1 MRAHREVIDLE
12 QRINGR
18 TNTVARRFDRV
29 CEVLT
34 DLGYLEGKGDHM
46 TVTDAATVLT
56 RLYSESDLLA
66 AQCIRDGIWS
76 DLEPAELAGVASA
89 VVFESRKL
97 DDDEPVA
104 LPRGITGS
112 TISTMLRMWE
122 SLHEVERRHQL
133 SITRKPDPGFALVMQ
148 RWASGASLQT
158 LLLSTDIT
166 AGDFVRWTRQTIDL
180 LGQIAQ
186 ATPREDPVHDRAMI
200 AADLLN
206 RGVVS
211 YSSQI

>member
-1 MRAHREVIDLE
+1 MRAHREVVDLE

-29 CEVLT
+29 CDVLT
-34 DLGYLEGKGDHM
+34 ELGYLEGKGDQM
-46 TVTDAATVLT
+46 KVTDSASVLS

-66 AQCIRDGIWS
+66 AQCIRDGE
-76 DLEPAELAGVASA
+76 LEPADLAGVASA

-97 DDDEPVA
+97 DEDEPVA
-104 LPRGITGS
+104 LPRGVAGS
-112 TISTMLRMWE
+112 TISTMLRIWE
-122 SLHEVERRHQL
+122 GLHEVERKHQL
-133 SITRKPDPGFALVMQ
+133 SITRKPDPGFAVVMQ
-148 RWASGASLQT
+148 RWASGTSLQS

-186 ATPREDPVHDRAMI
+186 ASSRDDPLHDRAVI

-211 YSSQI
+211 YSSQL